1 LNQAARITPLR
12 MVILGAGL
20 FGFDF
25 FWGFHSASMPLFLKN
40 FSDSKFHIA
49 LVLSLAGVAGC
60 IISPIIGYISDRTSG
75 RFGRRRPYILLG
87 IVGASACIWGLPH
100 ARTFGALVLY
110 SAAMYSLVIFA
121 ETPYWSLLPDI
132 TPQRQRSTASGV
144 MNLMGSLGLIAFFL
158 IGWKI
163 WESNPLAVFRAV
175 AIVCFV
181 SVLVTI
187 VLIREPE
194 RPSGKPPSMTG
205 IASYLRSVAKEAD
218 AVKFYIVQFFLWLG
232 LMIVVPFNTLFVVEE
247 LGASEGDSLLVPMA
261 FSIVS
266 TIFVLPL
273 GMLGDRIGR
282 RGILSFMIAL
292 WAVAE
297 IVVMFSQNLTHAL
310 ITIDYRCRLRIFSRP
325 HSEGAH
331 CRVRGAQF
339 HKHRFAPDDRAACRG
354 GADRH
359 ARLSLDISGRGG
371 LSHRGVYHASIR
383 SPARAGWRGRRDCRH
398 RVKSARNIGS
408 FPTPVGKTVNARL
421 GVCEM
426 L

>member
-1 LNQAARITPLR
+1 
-12 MVILGAGL
+12 MVILGSGL

-100 ARTFGALVLY
+100 ARTFGALVLC

-310 ITIDYRCRLRIFSRP
+310 ITIGFTGIP
-325 HSEGAH
+325 
-331 CRVRGAQF
+331 
-339 HKHRFAPDDRAACRG
+339 FAAIIGVGYAFFLDLIPKERTAEFVGLSFISIALPQMIGPLVG
-354 GADRH
+354 GALIDTLGYRWIFPV
-359 ARLSLDISGRGG
+359 AAVFLIAAFIMLRFVRPRAQAGG
-371 LSHRGVYHASIR
+371 DGEIAAI
-383 SPARAGWRGRRDCRH
+383 
-398 RVKSARNIGS
+398 
-408 FPTPVGKTVNARL
+408 
-421 GVCEM
+421 E
-426 L
+426 

>member
-1 LNQAARITPLR
+1 
-12 MVILGAGL
+12 MVILGSGL

-110 SAAMYSLVIFA
+110 SAAMYSFLIFA

-144 MNLMGSLGLIAFFL
+144 MNLMGSLGLIALFL

-163 WESNPLAVFRAV
+163 WESRPLAVFRAV

-310 ITIDYRCRLRIFSRP
+310 ITIGFTGIP
-325 HSEGAH
+325 
-331 CRVRGAQF
+331 
-339 HKHRFAPDDRAACRG
+339 FAAIIGVGYAFFLDLIPKERTAEFVGLSFISIALPQMIGPLVG
-354 GADRH
+354 GALIDTLGYRWIFPS
-359 ARLSLDISGRGG
+359 AAVFLIAAFIMLRFVRPRAQAGG
-371 LSHRGVYHASIR
+371 DGEIAAI
-383 SPARAGWRGRRDCRH
+383 
-398 RVKSARNIGS
+398 
-408 FPTPVGKTVNARL
+408 
-421 GVCEM
+421 E
-426 L
+426 

>member
-132 TPQRQRSTASGV
+132 TPQRQRSTTSGV

-310 ITIDYRCRLRIFSRP
+310 ITIGFTGIP
-325 HSEGAH
+325 
-331 CRVRGAQF
+331 
-339 HKHRFAPDDRAACRG
+339 FAAIIGVGYAFFLDLIPKERTAEFVGLSFISIALPQMIGPLVG
-354 GADRH
+354 GALIDTLGYRWIFP
-359 ARLSLDISGRGG
+359 AAAVFLIAAFIMLRFVRPRAQAGG
-371 LSHRGVYHASIR
+371 DGEIAAI
-383 SPARAGWRGRRDCRH
+383 
-398 RVKSARNIGS
+398 
-408 FPTPVGKTVNARL
+408 
-421 GVCEM
+421 E
-426 L
+426 

>member
-1 LNQAARITPLR
+1 

-205 IASYLRSVAKEAD
+205 IASYLRSVAKETD

-282 RGILSFMIAL
+282 KGILSFMIAL

-310 ITIDYRCRLRIFSRP
+310 ITIGFTGIP
-325 HSEGAH
+325 
-331 CRVRGAQF
+331 
-339 HKHRFAPDDRAACRG
+339 FAAIIGVGYAFFLDLIPKERTAEFVGLSFISIALPQMIGPLVG
-354 GADRH
+354 GALIDTLGYRWIFP
-359 ARLSLDISGRGG
+359 ASAVFLIAAFIMLRFVRPRAQAGG
-371 LSHRGVYHASIR
+371 DGEIAAI
-383 SPARAGWRGRRDCRH
+383 
-398 RVKSARNIGS
+398 
-408 FPTPVGKTVNARL
+408 
-421 GVCEM
+421 E
-426 L
+426 

>member
-310 ITIDYRCRLRIFSRP
+310 ITIGFTGIP
-325 HSEGAH
+325 
-331 CRVRGAQF
+331 
-339 HKHRFAPDDRAACRG
+339 FAAIIGVGYAFFLDLIPKERTAEFVGLSFISIALPQMIGPLVG
-354 GADRH
+354 GALIDTLGYRWIFP
-359 ARLSLDISGRGG
+359 AAAVFLIAAFIMLRFVRPRAQAGG
-371 LSHRGVYHASIR
+371 DGEIAAI
-383 SPARAGWRGRRDCRH
+383 
-398 RVKSARNIGS
+398 
-408 FPTPVGKTVNARL
+408 
-421 GVCEM
+421 E
-426 L
+426 

>member
-12 MVILGAGL
+12 MVVLGAGL

-205 IASYLRSVAKEAD
+205 IASYLRSVAKETD

-310 ITIDYRCRLRIFSRP
+310 ITIGFTGIP
-325 HSEGAH
+325 
-331 CRVRGAQF
+331 
-339 HKHRFAPDDRAACRG
+339 FAAIIGVGYAFFLDLIPKERTAEFVGLSFISIALPQMIGPLVG
-354 GADRH
+354 GALIDTLGYRWIFP
-359 ARLSLDISGRGG
+359 ASAVFLIAAFIMLRFVRPRAQAGG
-371 LSHRGVYHASIR
+371 DGEIAAI
-383 SPARAGWRGRRDCRH
+383 
-398 RVKSARNIGS
+398 
-408 FPTPVGKTVNARL
+408 
-421 GVCEM
+421 E
-426 L
+426 

>member
-1 LNQAARITPLR
+1 

-163 WESNPLAVFRAV
+163 WESNPLAVFRVV

-310 ITIDYRCRLRIFSRP
+310 ITIGFTGIP
-325 HSEGAH
+325 
-331 CRVRGAQF
+331 
-339 HKHRFAPDDRAACRG
+339 FAAIIGVGYAFFLDLIPKERTAEFVGLSFISIALPQMIGPLVG
-354 GADRH
+354 GALIDTLGYRW
-359 ARLSLDISGRGG
+359 I
-371 LSHRGVYHASIR
+371 
-383 SPARAGWRGRRDCRH
+383 
-398 RVKSARNIGS
+398 
-408 FPTPVGKTVNARL
+408 FPTAAVFLIAAFI
-421 GVCEM
+421 M
-426 L
+426 LRFVRPRAQAGGDGEIAAIV